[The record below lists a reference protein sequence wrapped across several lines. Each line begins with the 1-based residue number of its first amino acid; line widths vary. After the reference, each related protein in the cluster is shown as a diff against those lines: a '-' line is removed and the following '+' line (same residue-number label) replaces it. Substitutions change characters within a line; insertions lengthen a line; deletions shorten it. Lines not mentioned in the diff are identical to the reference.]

1 MAAREVVKPK
11 VTNDSATMGA
21 GIQGV
26 ASLFGPIGAAVG
38 GVAGGAASSS
48 GDQQQMAG
56 QNVQGTT
63 QEQPVNQIDAAQRA
77 LDKENASSE
86 IAKAQENLKN
96 MDPQT
101 QQTYGPI
108 LEQALQ
114 QQQPNQ
120 SAYGQQS
127 TYSSYG
133 KLRLKEQQP

>member
-1 MAAREVVKPK
+1 MASRDVLKPK
-11 VTNDSATMGA
+11 MNNDGA
-21 GIQGV
+21 IGGAVIQGV
-26 ASLFGPIGAAVG
+26 GSLFGPIGAAAGGIVG
-38 GVAGGAASSS
+38 GAVTEEGAQKTEGMAQSINGGA
-48 GDQQQMAG
+48 QQ
-56 QNVQGTT
+56 
-63 QEQPVNQIDAAQRA
+63 PNQIDAAQRA
-77 LDKENASSE
+77 LDKENASAE

-108 LEQALQ
+108 LQQALQ